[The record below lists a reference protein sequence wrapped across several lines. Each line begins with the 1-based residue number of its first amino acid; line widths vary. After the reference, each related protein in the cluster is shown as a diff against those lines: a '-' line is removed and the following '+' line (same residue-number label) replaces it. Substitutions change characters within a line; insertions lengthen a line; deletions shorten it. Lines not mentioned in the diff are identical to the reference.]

1 MCISFGSRKR
11 AKKYKNIFVKKVEAT
26 ILINGIKY
34 TLEDIEKDCWVRLLN
49 GAVKS
54 RDPLHT
60 PAVANLQEEGIAIRT
75 VVLRAANTINKELT
89 FHTDIRSVKWNNLK
103 KNAETTWHFYD
114 ANARVQIRASGTATL
129 HHNDLL
135 ADVAWSKTNA
145 SSRKTYLSFNA
156 PSTKS
161 VVPFSG
167 LLPEFD
173 GENPSLEISEMGR
186 KNFGVVVTKIY
197 WVEWLWLNSKGN
209 KRAVFSYLPN
219 NAFEASWLIP

>member
-11 AKKYKNIFVKKVEAT
+11 AKKYKNIFVTKVEET
-26 ILINGIKY
+26 IVINGIKY

-89 FHTDIRSVKWNNLK
+89 FHTDVRSVKWNNLK

-135 ADVAWSKTNA
+135 ADIAWSKTNA

-161 VVPFSG
+161 VVPSSG

-186 KNFGVVVTKIY
+186 KNFGVVVTKIN

-209 KRAVFSYLPN
+209 MRAEFIYSPN
-219 NAFEASWLIP
+219 NAFKASWLIP

>member
-1 MCISFGSRKR
+1 MYISFGSRKR
-11 AKKYKNIFVKKVEAT
+11 AKKYKNIFVKKVEET
-26 ILINGIKY
+26 IVINGIKY

-89 FHTDIRSVKWNNLK
+89 FHTDVRSVKWNNLK

-135 ADVAWSKTNA
+135 ADIAWSKTNA

-161 VVPFSG
+161 VVPSSG

-186 KNFGVVVTKIY
+186 KNFGVVVTKIN
-197 WVEWLWLNSKGN
+197 WLEWLWLNSKGN
-209 KRAVFSYLPN
+209 MRAEFKYN
-219 NAFEASWLIP
+219 KEEIIQANWLIP

>member
-11 AKKYKNIFVKKVEAT
+11 AKKYKNIFVTKVEET
-26 ILINGIKY
+26 IVINGIKY

-60 PAVANLQEEGIAIRT
+60 PAVANLQEEVIAIRT

-89 FHTDIRSVKWNNLK
+89 FHTDVRSLKWNNLK

-135 ADVAWSKTNA
+135 ADVAWIKTNA
-145 SSRKTYLSFNA
+145 SSRKTYLSFDA

-161 VVPFSG
+161 LVPSSG

-186 KNFGVVVTKIY
+186 KNFGVVVTKIN

-209 KRAVFSYLPN
+209 MRAEFKYN
-219 NAFEASWLIP
+219 KEEIIQANWLIP

>member
-11 AKKYKNIFVKKVEAT
+11 AKKYKNIFVTKVEET
-26 ILINGIKY
+26 IVINGIKY

-89 FHTDIRSVKWNNLK
+89 FHTDVRSVKWNNLK

-145 SSRKTYLSFNA
+145 SSRKTYLSFDA

-161 VVPFSG
+161 VVPSSG

-186 KNFGVVVTKIY
+186 KNFGVVVTKIN

-209 KRAVFSYLPN
+209 MRAEFIYSPN
-219 NAFEASWLIP
+219 NAFKASWLIP